1 MRSLARLAVS
11 LVRDTLAVFLL
22 IACMIVPVFLAY
34 SLQG

>member
-1 MRSLARLAVS
+1 MRFLVS

-22 IACMIVPVFLAY
+22 ILCMIVPVFLAY